1 MQANIRTNALHGVM
15 SVMALNMVQP
25 FIGIF
30 AVKLNATNYQIAL
43 LSSAPAVVSL
53 AAMIPGARLIDRFPR
68 KQRITMAFLLAHRA
82 FFLALACVPFF
93 TPDRRAAMLVA
104 FVALMNLPG
113 AIGNVAWQSFISGI
127 IPQQLRPAAFAMRN
141 RWMTLA
147 GTVVVLAAGRMLD
160 LIAYPRGYQVA
171 FLLAFALAVAEIWV
185 FSRIDEAWVEHMQM
199 QRASRSQG
207 APAAAAATTSPAT
220 SESPAS
226 LASPGDDRSGPLAT
240 LRHTWSQVCRQKAF
254 LRYTAASIYFYL
266 AWQTA
271 WPLFTLY
278 QVRVLGANNLWVS
291 LLNLANTGGSLVGY
305 SFWARYANRH
315 GNLRTLFAASAG
327 IFIVPTVY
335 AFSHSLYT
343 VAMFNLLTGAV
354 FSGVTLS
361 LFNAL
366 LDVTPE
372 RHRTSYIAYYN
383 TSVNVSAI
391 LAPVFGVL
399 LLNAFGFMWA
409 FLAAAFLRIT
419 GSLAFLLVDR
429 MEARDRSEAAGPT
442 ACAATIQAG

>member
-1 MQANIRTNALHGVM
+1 LQANIRTNALHGVM

-53 AAMIPGARLIDRFPR
+53 AAMIPGARLVDRFPR
-68 KQRITMAFLLAHRA
+68 KQRITMVFLLAHRA

-127 IPQQLRPAAFAMRN
+127 IPQQLRPAAFAMRS
-141 RWMTLA
+141 RWMNLA

-160 LIAYPRGYQVA
+160 LVAYPLGYQVA
-171 FLLAFALAVAEIWV
+171 FVLAFGLAVLEIWV
-185 FSRIDEAWVEHMQM
+185 FSRIDEAWVDHMQGV
-199 QRASRSQG
+199 SPVEG
-207 APAAAAATTSPAT
+207 APAAAATAAAGSPVA
-220 SESPAS
+220 SASPESP
-226 LASPGDDRSGPLAT
+226 GGGRSGPLAT
-240 LRHTWSQVCRQKAF
+240 LRRTWSEIYRQKPF

-343 VAMFNLLTGAV
+343 VAVFNLLTGAV
-354 FSGVTLS
+354 FSGVALS

-372 RHRTSYIAYYN
+372 HHRTSYIAYYN

-391 LAPVFGVL
+391 LAPVFGVA
-399 LLNAFGFMWA
+399 LLNRFGFMWA

-429 MEARDRSEAAGPT
+429 IEARDRGNLAQSTARAG
-442 ACAATIQAG
+442 TIQAN